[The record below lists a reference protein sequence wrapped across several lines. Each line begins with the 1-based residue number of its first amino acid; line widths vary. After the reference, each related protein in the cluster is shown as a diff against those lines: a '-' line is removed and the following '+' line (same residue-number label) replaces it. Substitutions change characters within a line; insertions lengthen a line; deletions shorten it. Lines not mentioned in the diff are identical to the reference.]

1 MLGVLRISMLW
12 KPQKRQGPCVD
23 FMKLKGSRAAAAD
36 ALQASMP
43 RVLYAACS
51 WLREIQLT

>member
-12 KPQKRQGPCVD
+12 KPQKRQWPCVD
-23 FMKLKGSRAAAAD
+23 FMKLEESRAAAAD